1 MAKMLERA
9 IQEQTTECLG
19 KQKMSYIRILEKTI
33 ERLTLYLTDEV
44 SNGFDSSSITVAIS
58 IDIQKVFGTIQHN
71 VLLQKVPALG
81 FSN

>member
-1 MAKMLERA
+1 MLERA
-9 IQEQTTECLG
+9 IKEQTTECLG
-19 KQKMSYIRILEKTI
+19 KQKMSYIRISKKTI

-58 IDIQKVFGTIQHN
+58 IDIQNVFGTIQHN
-71 VLLQKVPALG
+71 MLLQKVPELG

>member
-1 MAKMLERA
+1 MSW
-9 IQEQTTECLG
+9 QT
-19 KQKMSYIRILEKTI
+19 KNVVYQDFEKNNRKTYA
-33 ERLTLYLTDEV
+33 LFDEV
-44 SNGFDSSSITVAIS
+44 SNGFDSSFITVAIS